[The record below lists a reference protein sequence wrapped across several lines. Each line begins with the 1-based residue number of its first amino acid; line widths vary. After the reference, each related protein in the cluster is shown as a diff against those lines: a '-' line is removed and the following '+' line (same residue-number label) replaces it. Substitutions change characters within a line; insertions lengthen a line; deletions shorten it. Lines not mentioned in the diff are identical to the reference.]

1 MDRDFF
7 YKPFFDVKK
16 FMEACGQSTL
26 YAYDTQ
32 IDLYKKLID
41 EEYGEFQEAFKNN
54 DEAEQI
60 DACFDMMWV
69 TIGYLLSKGL
79 DPSDIWDVGALS
91 NLKKISESGQVIKND
106 AGKVQKPQGW
116 EPPNFKQFVK

>member
-32 IDLYKKLID
+32 VDLYKKLID

-60 DACFDMMWV
+60 DA
-69 TIGYLLSKGL
+69 
-79 DPSDIWDVGALS
+79 
-91 NLKKISESGQVIKND
+91 
-106 AGKVQKPQGW
+106 GKVQKPKGW
-116 EPPNFKQFVK
+116 EPANFKQFVK